1 MAQSE
6 LVEVSGYS
14 KTVETAAPGGFPVQ
28 GPRPVRH
35 SPNRA
40 TPNSAQLARTIE
52 TEIIP
57 RLLLAHRAFP
67 ECAEPEDDRNPIP
80 CPEQVAEFA
89 KLVLERDV
97 RMASAYVGAMRAR
110 GSSIEMILLHLL
122 APNARLLGDLWKE
135 DLCGFGEV
143 TVGLSRLQQLLRE
156 LSSPF
161 ENEIEHADHGRRA
174 LIAAAPGEQ
183 HTFGV
188 CVVEEF
194 FRRAGWDVWSETRT
208 TRQDMVAIVRSE
220 AFDVV
225 GVSLSCDVLFDEMA
239 PFIHALRHA
248 AKNRS
253 MGVIVGGRL
262 FQDHPELVAHVG
274 ADATAAD
281 GLDAVQQSRR
291 LLDLPGRIC

>member
-1 MAQSE
+1 MARSE
-6 LVEVSGYS
+6 FAGIGGCPRFPEPLS
-14 KTVETAAPGGFPVQ
+14 PGSFSLQ
-28 GPRPVRH
+28 EPRPVERESSA
-35 SPNRA
+35 SPR
-40 TPNSAQLARTIE
+40 TAQLARTIE

-67 ECAEPEDDRNPIP
+67 ECAEPDDDRNLVP
-80 CPEQVAEFA
+80 CREQVAEFA

-97 RMASAYVGAMRAR
+97 RVSSSYVAALRAR

-122 APNARLLGDLWKE
+122 APTARLLGDLWKE
-135 DLCGFGEV
+135 DLCSFGEV
-143 TVGLSRLQQLLRE
+143 TVGLSRLQQILRE

-174 LIAAAPGEQ
+174 LLAAAPGEQ

-194 FRRAGWDVWSETRT
+194 FRRAGWDVWTETRS
-208 TRQDMVAIVRSE
+208 TREDLVALVRSE
-220 AFDVV
+220 SFDVI
-225 GVSLSCDVLFDEMA
+225 GVSLSCDVLFDEL
-239 PFIHALRHA
+239 PSFIHALRRA
-248 AKNRS
+248 ARNRS
-253 MGVIVGGRL
+253 MGVMVGGRL
-262 FQDHPELVAHVG
+262 FLDNPELVAHVG

-291 LLDLPGRIC
+291 LLDRPARIC